1 MPVTSAK
8 DGATHARDKSHTLE
22 RLERGWSLEVSVG
35 EEGVPQLAR
44 DIAHD
49 EKGDHGLTD
58 RKMLKREKKK
68 MSRCLRNQ

>member
-1 MPVTSAK
+1 M
-8 DGATHARDKSHTLE
+8 
-22 RLERGWSLEVSVG
+22 EVIAG
-35 EEGVPQLAR
+35 EEGVPELAR

-68 MSRCLRNQ
+68 NELMSS